1 MSTEPTLKE
10 RTAKGLLWGGISS
23 GLRQI
28 LSAVFGII
36 FARILT
42 QDDYGIVG
50 MLSVFMGVAMT
61 IQEGGFTAALINR
74 KEIKHE
80 DYNAVFWFCLGVSTV
95 LYLLFFL
102 CAPLIAIFFKEPE
115 LVELSRVLFLWFWI
129 GSIGI
134 AHNALLLKK
143 MQMKE
148 RAKIDVW
155 ALILSNT
162 LGVLLIMN
170 GYRYWGLVWQTVAY
184 GIIATVLRW
193 YYSSWKPSLNFNFG
207 PVKEMLPFSIK
218 LVLTGFV
225 TQVNNN
231 ILSTFI
237 GRFYTKHEVGDYT
250 QGNKWAT
257 MGSSFVN
264 DILQSVAQPVLV
276 EANNDRDRQRHIFRK
291 MLRFIAFIS
300 FPALFGLA
308 FVAPELIVILI
319 TDKWMASI
327 TIMQLL
333 CLWGAFLPIY
343 TTYAQLVIA
352 HGKSNIY
359 LINTIII
366 GIVQILSLLFLHS
379 YGIIV
384 MVIAF
389 IAINIIWLLVWHY
402 YVHGLI
408 GLKIWHVVKDIFPY
422 LGVTLLVLSATYIIT
437 LPITNIYLLLLGK
450 IGVAVILYV
459 VIMKLTNSVM
469 FKESIDFLLRKRKK

>member
-1 MSTEPTLKE
+1 MTNLSLKE
-10 RTAKGLLWGGISS
+10 KTAKGLYWGGISS

-28 LSAVFGII
+28 LSALFGII

-42 QDDYGIVG
+42 QDDYGMVG
-50 MLSVFMGVAMT
+50 VLSIFMGVAST

-80 DYNAVFWFCLGVSTV
+80 DYNAVFWFCFGASSL
-95 LYLLFFL
+95 LYLLFFF
-102 CAPLIAIFFKEPE
+102 CAPLIALFFKEPE
-115 LVELSRVLFLWFWI
+115 LVALSRVLFLWFWI
-129 GSIGI
+129 GSMGI
-134 AHNALLLKK
+134 VHNALLLKK

-148 RAKIDVW
+148 RAKIDVL
-155 ALILSNT
+155 ALLLSNLLGVVLIL
-162 LGVLLIMN
+162 N
-170 GYRYWGLVWQTVAY
+170 GYKYWGLVWQTVAY
-184 GIIATVLRW
+184 GIVATALRW
-193 YYSSWKPSLNFNFG
+193 YYAAWRPSLHFNFA
-207 PVKEMLPFSIK
+207 PIKEMFPFSIK

-231 ILSTFI
+231 ILTTLL

-250 QGNKWAT
+250 QGNKWST
-257 MGSSFVN
+257 LGSSFVN
-264 DILQSVAQPVLV
+264 EILQSVAQPVLV
-276 EANNDRDRQRHIFRK
+276 EANDNRDRQRHIFRK

-319 TDKWMASI
+319 TDKWMNSI
-327 TIMQLL
+327 SIMQLL
-333 CLWGAFLPIY
+333 CVWGAFLPIY
-343 TTYAQLVIA
+343 TTYTQLVIA

-359 LINTIII
+359 LINTLVI
-366 GIVQILSLLFLHS
+366 GLVQLLTLLFLYR
-379 YGIIV
+379 YGILV

-389 IAINIIWLLVWHY
+389 ILINMIWLLVWHY

-422 LGVTLLVLSATYIIT
+422 MGVTLLVLFATCLIT
-437 LPITNIYLLLLGK
+437 LPIQNIYLLLICK

-459 VIMKLTNSVM
+459 TIMKLTNSVM
-469 FKESIDFLLRKRKK
+469 FKESVDFLLKKKRK